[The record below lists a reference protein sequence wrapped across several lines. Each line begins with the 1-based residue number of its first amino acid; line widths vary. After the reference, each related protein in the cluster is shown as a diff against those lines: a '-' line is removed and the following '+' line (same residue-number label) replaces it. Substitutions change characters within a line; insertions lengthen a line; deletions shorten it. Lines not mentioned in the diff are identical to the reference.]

1 MSLTNFLLL
10 LILAIFSTYTFMN
23 WKSGVKKEP
32 KSKIALQFFI
42 WTILFLVIVFIF
54 KALGFVNDF

>member
-10 LILAIFSTYTFMN
+10 LILAVFSTYTFMN

-42 WTILFLVIVFIF
+42 WTILFL
-54 KALGFVNDF
+54 KL

>member
-42 WTILFLVIVFIF
+42 WTSLFLIIVFIF
-54 KALGFVNDF
+54 KALGFVNEF

>member
-10 LILAIFSTYTFMN
+10 LILAVFSTYTFMN

-42 WTILFLVIVFIF
+42 WIILFLIIVFIF

>member
-1 MSLTNFLLL
+1 
-10 LILAIFSTYTFMN
+10 MN

-42 WTILFLVIVFIF
+42 WTILFLLIVFIF

>member
-42 WTILFLVIVFIF
+42 WAILFLIIVFIF

>member
-32 KSKIALQFFI
+32 KSKIASQFFI
-42 WTILFLVIVFIF
+42 WTIFFLVIVFVF
-54 KALGFVNDF
+54 KTLGFVNDF

>member
-1 MSLTNFLLL
+1 
-10 LILAIFSTYTFMN
+10 MN

-32 KSKIALQFFI
+32 KPKIALQFFI
-42 WTILFLVIVFIF
+42 WTILFLIIVFIF